1 MARSAYVT
9 RVIPQSGIDLLRA
22 HVDVEVNDSDEPLS
36 ADELRRRA
44 GSHDALVTVL
54 TDTIDAAVL
63 QSGEGRLKIVANVA
77 VGYDNIDVSAAT
89 AAGVMVSNTPGVLTE
104 TTADFAWALLMSV
117 ARRIPEAQSF
127 LRAGRFQGWGIMM
140 MLGEDIH
147 GKTLGIAGFG
157 RIGQAVAQRAT
168 GFGMKILYYD
178 PVVQAEDAARRL
190 NATSVDLNTLL
201 RESDFVS
208 VHMPL
213 TAETRHMIG
222 KEQFDLMKDSAYLI
236 NTSRGPILDESA
248 LATALKANRIRGA
261 ALDVF
266 ENEPEV
272 YSDLLQLDNAVITP
286 HIASASVATRSRMA
300 VMAAENVIAALDGH
314 RPPTLVNDEVAN
326 GRAARRDRRL

>member
-1 MARSAYVT
+1 MSRSVYVT
-9 RVIPQSGIDLLRA
+9 RVIPQPGIDLLRE
-22 HVDVEVNDSDEPLS
+22 HVDVEVNESDEPLS
-36 ADELRRRA
+36 AEKLRLRA

-54 TDTIDAAVL
+54 TDKIDSAVL
-63 QSGEGRLKIVANVA
+63 QSGEGSLKIVANVA
-77 VGYDNIDVSAAT
+77 VGYDNIDVPAAT
-89 AAGVMVSNTPGVLTE
+89 AVGVMVSNTPGVLTE

-127 LRAGRFQGWGIMM
+127 LRTGKFQGWGIMM

-190 NATSVDLNTLL
+190 GARSVDLNTLL
-201 RESDFVS
+201 RESDFIS
-208 VHMPL
+208 VHTPL
-213 TAETRHMIG
+213 TPETRHMIG

-236 NTSRGPILDESA
+236 NTSRGPVIDETA
-248 LATALKANRIRGA
+248 LVGALKANRIRGA

-266 ENEPEV
+266 ENEPQVHPE
-272 YSDLLQLDNAVITP
+272 LLQFDNAVVTP

-300 VMAAENVIAALDGH
+300 TMAAENVIAALDGQ
-314 RPPTLVNDEVAN
+314 RPPTLINEELSN
-326 GRAARRDRRL
+326 G

>member
-1 MARSAYVT
+1 MSRSVYVT
-9 RVIPQSGIDLLRA
+9 RVIPQPGIDLLRE
-22 HVDVEVNDSDEPLS
+22 HLDVEVNESDEPLS

-44 GSHDALVTVL
+44 GSHDALVTLL
-54 TDTIDAAVL
+54 TDNIDAAVL
-63 QSGEGRLKIVANVA
+63 QSGQGSLKIVANVA
-77 VGYDNIDVSAAT
+77 VGYDNIDVPAAT
-89 AAGVMVSNTPGVLTE
+89 AAGIMVSNTPGVLTE

-127 LRAGRFQGWGIMM
+127 LRAGRFQGWDIMM
-140 MLGEDIH
+140 MLGQDIH

-213 TAETRHMIG
+213 TPETRHMIG
-222 KEQFDLMKDSAYLI
+222 KEQFDLMKDTAYLI
-236 NTSRGPILDESA
+236 NTSRGSILDESA
-248 LATALKANRIRGA
+248 LAIALKANRIRGA

-300 VMAAENVIAALDGH
+300 VLAAENVIAALDGQ
-314 RPPTLVNDEVAN
+314 RPPTLVNEERAN
-326 GRAARRDRRL
+326 G

>member
-1 MARSAYVT
+1 MSRSVYVT
-9 RVIPQSGIDLLRA
+9 RVIPQPGIDLLRE
-22 HVDVEVNDSDEPLS
+22 HLDVEVNESDEPLS

-44 GSHDALVTVL
+44 GSHDALVTLL
-54 TDTIDAAVL
+54 TDNIDAAVL
-63 QSGEGRLKIVANVA
+63 QSGQGSLKIVANVA
-77 VGYDNIDVSAAT
+77 VGYDNIDVPAAT
-89 AAGVMVSNTPGVLTE
+89 AAGIMVSNTPGVLTE

-127 LRAGRFQGWGIMM
+127 LRAGRFQGWDIMM
-140 MLGEDIH
+140 MLGQDIH

-213 TAETRHMIG
+213 TPETRHMIG
-222 KEQFDLMKDSAYLI
+222 KEQFDLMKDTAYLI
-236 NTSRGPILDESA
+236 NTSRGSILDESA
-248 LATALKANRIRGA
+248 LAIALKANRIRGA

-300 VMAAENVIAALDGH
+300 VLAAENVIAALDGQ
-314 RPPTLVNDEVAN
+314 RPPTLVNEERAN
-326 GRAARRDRRL
+326 S

>member
-1 MARSAYVT
+1 MSRSVYVT
-9 RVIPQSGIDLLRA
+9 RVIPQPGIDLLRA
-22 HVDVEVNDSDEPLS
+22 HLDVEVNESDEPLS
-36 ADELRRRA
+36 SDELRRRA
-44 GSHDALVTVL
+44 GSHDALVTLL
-54 TDTIDAAVL
+54 TDTIDGTVL
-63 QSGEGRLKIVANVA
+63 QSGQGSLKIVANVA
-77 VGYDNIDVSAAT
+77 VGYDNIDVPAAT
-89 AAGVMVSNTPGVLTE
+89 AAGIMVSNTPGVLTE

-127 LRAGRFQGWGIMM
+127 LRAGKYQGWGIMT

-208 VHMPL
+208 VHTPL
-213 TAETRHMIG
+213 TPETRHMIG
-222 KEQFDLMKDSAYLI
+222 KEQFDLMKDTAYLI
-236 NTSRGPILDESA
+236 NTSRGPVLDESA
-248 LATALKANRIRGA
+248 LASALKANRIRGA

-266 ENEPEV
+266 ENEPEI
-272 YSDLLQLDNAVITP
+272 YPALLQLDNAVITP
-286 HIASASVATRSRMA
+286 HIASASVATRGRMA
-300 VMAAENVIAALDGH
+300 LMAAENVIAALGGQ
-314 RPPTLVNDEVAN
+314 RPPTLVNDELAN
-326 GRAARRDRRL
+326 G

>member
-1 MARSAYVT
+1 MSRSVYVT
-9 RVIPQSGIDLLRA
+9 RVIPQPGIDLLRE
-22 HVDVEVNDSDEPLS
+22 HVDVEVNESDEPLS
-36 ADELRRRA
+36 AEKLRLRA

-54 TDTIDAAVL
+54 TDKIDSAVL
-63 QSGEGRLKIVANVA
+63 QSGEGSLKIVANVA
-77 VGYDNIDVSAAT
+77 VGYDNIDVPAAT
-89 AAGVMVSNTPGVLTE
+89 AAGIMVSNTPGVLTE

-127 LRAGRFQGWGIMM
+127 LRTGKFQGWGIMM

-190 NATSVDLNTLL
+190 GARSVDLNTLL
-201 RESDFVS
+201 RESDFIS
-208 VHMPL
+208 VHTPL
-213 TAETRHMIG
+213 TPETRHMIG

-236 NTSRGPILDESA
+236 NTSRGPVIDETA
-248 LATALKANRIRGA
+248 LVGALKANRIRGA

-266 ENEPEV
+266 ENEPQVHPE
-272 YSDLLQLDNAVITP
+272 LLQFDNAVVTP

-300 VMAAENVIAALDGH
+300 TMAAENVIAALDGQ
-314 RPPTLVNDEVAN
+314 RPPTLINEELSN
-326 GRAARRDRRL
+326 G

>member
-1 MARSAYVT
+1 MSRSVYVT
-9 RVIPQSGIDLLRA
+9 RVIPQPGIDLLRA
-22 HVDVEVNDSDEPLS
+22 HLDVEVNESDEPLS
-36 ADELRRRA
+36 SDELRHRA
-44 GSHDALVTVL
+44 GSQDALVTLL
-54 TDTIDAAVL
+54 TDTIDGTVL
-63 QSGEGRLKIVANVA
+63 QSGHGSLKIVANVA
-77 VGYDNIDVSAAT
+77 VGYDNIDVPAAT
-89 AAGVMVSNTPGVLTE
+89 AAGIMVSNTPGVLTE

-127 LRAGRFQGWGIMM
+127 LRAGKYQGWGIMT

-178 PVVQAEDAARRL
+178 PVVQAQDAARRL
-190 NATSVDLNTLL
+190 NASSVDLNTLL

-208 VHMPL
+208 VHTPL
-213 TAETRHMIG
+213 TPETRHMIG
-222 KEQFDLMKDSAYLI
+222 KEQLDLMKDTAYLI
-236 NTSRGPILDESA
+236 NTSRGAVIDEAA
-248 LATALKANRIRGA
+248 LASALKANRIRGA

-300 VMAAENVIAALDGH
+300 VMAAENVIAALDGQ
-314 RPPTLVNDEVAN
+314 RPPTLVNEELAN
-326 GRAARRDRRL
+326 G